1 VVVIL
6 AITKI
11 IAEKVVVVQKK
22 KKFLRMHLKSS
33 FGYYTNKY
41 SDFKRGELEVA
52 NILIIEDEEKVSEI
66 LKAYLEKAGYS
77 VYCTARGMEGIKLF
91 EEIKFNLVILDLM
104 LPDISGEEVCSIL
117 RKISEVHIFMLTAKS
132 TLEDRIEGLN
142 LGADEYLVKPFSP
155 RELTARVNALFRRLN
170 ISKGE
175 KKVYN
180 NGEFEINY
188 EERIVKIFGTEISLT
203 PNEFDIVHILSSNKG
218 KVFTRDQLIERIMG
232 IDFQGF
238 DRTIDVHIKNIRK
251 KIEVDSR
258 NPKYILTVTRI
269 GYKFGGD

>member
-1 VVVIL
+1 V
-6 AITKI
+6 
-11 IAEKVVVVQKK
+11 
-22 KKFLRMHLKSS
+22 
-33 FGYYTNKY
+33 
-41 SDFKRGELEVA
+41 D

-66 LKAYLEKAGYS
+66 LKAYLEKECYS
-77 VYCTARGMEGIKLF
+77 VYCTTTGIEGIKLF
-91 EEIKFNLVILDLM
+91 EKVQFSLVILDLM
-104 LPDISGEEVCSIL
+104 LPDISGEEVCSLL

-170 ISKGE
+170 IHEYETKI
-175 KKVYN
+175 YN
-180 NGEFEINY
+180 NGDLEINF
-188 EERIVKIFGTEISLT
+188 EKRIVKARGIEIALT
-203 PNEFDIVHILSSNKG
+203 PNEFDILHILSSNKG
-218 KVFTRDQLIERIMG
+218 KVFTREELIERIMG

-251 KIEVDSR
+251 KIEEDSR